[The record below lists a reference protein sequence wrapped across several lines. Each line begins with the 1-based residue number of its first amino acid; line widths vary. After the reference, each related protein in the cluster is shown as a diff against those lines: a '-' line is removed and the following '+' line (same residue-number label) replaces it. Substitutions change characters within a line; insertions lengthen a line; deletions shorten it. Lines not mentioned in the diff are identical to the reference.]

1 MTHTYTQTTM
11 EIGIIEN
18 LMWLNLKKKKK
29 NNLLCEPMATNTRL
43 IRYYIC
49 YKVARYFFT
58 FFCVCF
64 RIKMV
69 HVLLLKQ
76 CLKRQDRFAL
86 EPDIKTLWV
95 FVFCNKGRK
104 SARTFF

>member
-1 MTHTYTQTTM
+1 
-11 EIGIIEN
+11 
-18 LMWLNLKKKKK
+18 
-29 NNLLCEPMATNTRL
+29 MATNTRL

-76 CLKRQDRFAL
+76 CLKRQDRFTL
-86 EPDIKTLWV
+86 EPDIETLWV
-95 FVFCNKGRK
+95 FVFCNKGRE
-104 SARTFF
+104 SARIFFEYVHWTIENRNWMLLYLIV